1 MGLDPSR
8 RGARSVTHP
17 SRPFL
22 RAAFAAGA
30 LFVSLVAALAEDRG
44 MKPSYDF
51 VVDIDGVVDKAWKMM
66 SPPNLKTRM
75 LLVSPLGDQALLVS
89 ISDKSVRPVDRM
101 MIKNNPD
108 GSADILAGGVPA
120 TRIIPLVASG
130 AGASFAVDARTFTLN
145 PRPPLLG
152 PHTVQDLV
160 TDRPSLGDGL
170 NRYRPEAAA
179 VSYRQSS
186 DTPTEVEGFFGSW
199 RPVCEACVPKF
210 LKAVQEA
217 GSTKIQVSLIGVSRD
232 FNTDQNLAKAKGSRG
247 LPTFII
253 RQNGIEVGRLVGAPE
268 SGTLEAALA
277 GVLKNRS

>member
-1 MGLDPSR
+1 VTRLSR
-8 RGARSVTHP
+8 LL
-17 SRPFL
+17 L
-22 RAAFAAGA
+22 RVAFVAGA
-30 LFVSLVAALAEDRG
+30 LLVSLVAALAEDRG

-66 SPPNLKTRM
+66 SPPNLKTRI
-75 LLVSPLGDQALLVS
+75 LLISPLGDQALLVS

-108 GSADILAGGVPA
+108 GSADILAGGV
-120 TRIIPLVASG
+120 
-130 AGASFAVDARTFTLN
+130 FTLK

-160 TDRPSLGDGL
+160 TDRPPFGDGIKS
-170 NRYRPEAAA
+170 YQPEAAA
-179 VSYRQSS
+179 VSYLKTY
-186 DTPTEVEGFFGSW
+186 DKPTEVEVFFGSW
-199 RPVCEACVPKF
+199 CPVCEAWVPKF
-210 LKAVQEA
+210 LKAVQQA
-217 GSTKIQVSLIGVSRD
+217 GNSKIQVSLIGVSRD
-232 FNTDQNLAKAKGSRG
+232 FNTDQNLAKAKGIRG

>member
-1 MGLDPSR
+1 VTRLSR
-8 RGARSVTHP
+8 LL
-17 SRPFL
+17 L
-22 RAAFAAGA
+22 RVAFVAGA
-30 LFVSLVAALAEDRG
+30 LLVSLVAALAEDRG

-66 SPPNLKTRM
+66 SPPNLKTRI
-75 LLVSPLGDQALLVS
+75 LLISPLGDQALLVS

-108 GSADILAGGVPA
+108 GSADILAGGVSA
-120 TRIIPLVASG
+120 TRIIPLVTSG
-130 AGASFAVDARTFTLN
+130 AGASFAVDGRTFTFK

-160 TDRPSLGDGL
+160 TDRPPFGDGIKS
-170 NRYRPEAAA
+170 YQPEAAA
-179 VSYRQSS
+179 VSYLKTY
-186 DTPTEVEGFFGSW
+186 DKPTEVEVFFGSW
-199 RPVCEACVPKF
+199 CPVCEAWVPKF
-210 LKAVQEA
+210 LKAVQQA
-217 GSTKIQVSLIGVSRD
+217 GNSKIQVSLIGVSRD
-232 FNTDQNLAKAKGSRG
+232 FNTDQNLAKAKGIRG